1 MKTSLLFTCAALSL
15 AFSLTSRADDAAPAE
30 IAVISAAP
38 RLRDPFWPVSY
49 VPSNSLPAPVIS
61 FAGNPTGPTAD
72 TPPPSPKE
80 PQWDAARKLLK
91 VQGFSRVGVDK
102 KTGRPTF
109 FAVINGRVVEEGSI
123 VDVVTPD
130 FKYRW
135 KVASIAEKNI
145 KLNPLEAQSR

>member
-1 MKTSLLFTCAALSL
+1 MKTSLLFTCVALSVV
-15 AFSLTSRADDAAPAE
+15 FSLPVRADDAAPAG
-30 IAVISAAP
+30 IVVITPAT

-49 VPSNSLPAPVIS
+49 VPSNPVPAPVIS
-61 FAGNPTGPTAD
+61 FAVNSTGTTAD
-72 TPPPSPKE
+72 TLPPSPKE

-91 VQGFSRVGVDK
+91 VQGISRVGIDK
-102 KTGRPTF
+102 KTGHPTF

-123 VDVVTPD
+123 VDAATPD